1 MRTLRIQRA
10 CLAAAAAALAGCAAV
25 QAPSPPP
32 AAPLQPEPATAAPAG
47 TSSWRYRCE
56 QNLAIR
62 VELNSESATVDA
74 GARGKEVLLRD
85 AGGLTPQHTVF
96 SNPRLRAEFG
106 VGPEGREALLHWLQ
120 PQAESL
126 RCERV

>member
-25 QAPSPPP
+25 QALSPPP
-32 AAPLQPEPATAAPAG
+32 EPASAAPVGAAG
-47 TSSWRYRCE
+47 WRYRCE

-62 VELNSESATVDA
+62 VELNSDSATVDA

-120 PQAESL
+120 PQPESL
-126 RCERV
+126 RCELT